1 MQAENFA
8 DWLHGM
14 MAPLGIL
21 LGIALIAW
29 AGLYCLSRAHAW
41 RLARERVGY
50 DEDTFARD
58 MGQHGF
64 DPLLARSVYAY
75 LRDVQKIAFPMM
87 PEDSLDER
95 LGIADKDLEDTIRQC
110 LLDAGREARP
120 GLTVLPPATLEEL
133 VRYVQDSPRLADKA
147 ARSTS
152 GVFPM
157 QREDAHISGAVRR
170 ARVESR

>member
-8 DWLHGM
+8 DWLQGM
-14 MAPLGIL
+14 MTPLGIL
-21 LGIALIAW
+21 IGIALVAW
-29 AGLYCLSRAHAW
+29 AGLYFLSKAHAW
-41 RLARERVGY
+41 RLARERVDY

-58 MGQHGF
+58 MAQQGL

-87 PEDSLDER
+87 PEDTLDER
-95 LGIADKDLEDTIRQC
+95 LGIADRDLEDTILQC

-120 GLTVLPPATLEEL
+120 GLTVLPPATLEDL
-133 VRYVQDSPRLADKA
+133 VRYVQDSPRLADKVSRPA
-147 ARSTS
+147 S

-157 QREDAHISGAVRR
+157 QRENVHVSGTVRR
-170 ARVESR
+170 SRVEPR